1 MQRILVLVKQSFR
14 NVISAI
20 RMSAICTIVIIF
32 VTTAFLY
39 FGIRSYVD
47 DSITKSAGDV
57 EDYISQY
64 ISEEF
69 AKQTIIKEPVIEL
82 KPDVVYERS
91 VAKPYLFTNIQLD
104 VEPILQY
111 PELPTGCEVT
121 ALTTVLWYYGLDVD
135 KSYLAAEFL
144 PKGTVGE
151 VGPSDAFLGN
161 PASPHGYGCY
171 APVIKTT
178 AEKYLSSLIWLQ
190 EDMTVQDITGTPLPE
205 LEQYIVDGIPVM
217 IWASMD
223 MVETRRNEG
232 WNINGETVYWIYNE
246 HCLVLIGFTETEY
259 IFADPLNGIKSYE
272 KELVNQRYGELGQQA
287 VVIY

>member
-1 MQRILVLVKQSFR
+1 MQRFLILVKQSFR

-20 RMSAICTIVIIF
+20 RMSAICTIVIVF
-32 VTTAFLY
+32 VTTVFLY
-39 FGIRSYVD
+39 FGLRSYIDESHATVM
-47 DSITKSAGDV
+47 KDV
-57 EDYISQY
+57 EGYVSQY
-64 ISEEF
+64 ISEEL
-69 AKQTIIKEPVIEL
+69 AKQTIVKETVIEL

-91 VAKPYLFTNIQLD
+91 VAKPYFFSTIQLNID
-104 VEPILQY
+104 PILQY

-135 KSYLAAEFL
+135 KVYLAEEFL

-151 VGPSDAFLGN
+151 VAPSDAFIGN

-178 AEKYLSSLIWLQ
+178 AEKYLSSLIWLK
-190 EDMTVQDITGTPLPE
+190 EDMTVQDITGTPLNE
-205 LEQYIVDGIPVM
+205 LEQYIVDGVPVL

-223 MVETRRNEG
+223 MIETRRNEG

-246 HCLVLIGFTETEY
+246 HCLVLIGFTDTEY
-259 IFADPLNGIKSYE
+259 IFADPLNGIMSYE
-272 KELVNQRYGELGQQA
+272 KGLVNQRYGELGQQA

>member
-1 MQRILVLVKQSFR
+1 MQQVLTVIKRSFR
-14 NVISAI
+14 NVVSAV
-20 RMSAICTIVIIF
+20 RMSAICTIII
-32 VTTAFLY
+32 VLITTIFLY
-39 FGIRSYVD
+39 FGVRSYID
-47 DSITKSAGDV
+47 DRITTSTGEV
-57 EDYISQY
+57 ENYISQY
-64 ISEEF
+64 MSEEI
-69 AKQTIIKEPVIEL
+69 AKQTIVKETVVEL

-91 VAKPYLFTNIQLD
+91 VAKPYLFTTIQLD
-104 VEPILQY
+104 VEPVLQY

-121 ALTTVLWYYGLDVD
+121 ALTTVLWYYGLNVD
-135 KSYLAAEFL
+135 KLYLAEKFL
-144 PKGTVGE
+144 PKGTPGE
-151 VGPSDAFLGN
+151 VGLNDAFLGN

-171 APVIKTT
+171 APVIKVT
-178 AEKYLSSLIWLQ
+178 AEKYLSSLIWL
-190 EDMTVQDITGTPLPE
+190 EEEMTVQDLTGTPLYE

-217 IWASMD
+217 IWASVN

-232 WNINGETVYWIYNE
+232 WDINGETVYWMYNE